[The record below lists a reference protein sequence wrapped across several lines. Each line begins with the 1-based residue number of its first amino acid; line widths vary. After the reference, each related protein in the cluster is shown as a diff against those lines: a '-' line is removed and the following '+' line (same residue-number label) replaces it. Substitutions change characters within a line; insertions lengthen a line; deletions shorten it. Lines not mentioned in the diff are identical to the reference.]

1 MNVLV
6 IGGGVIGL
14 TTALLLHE
22 KGHQVTVV
30 ARDWAPH
37 IVSSVAAA
45 IWHPYQVSHPSA
57 TLWAM
62 QTAER
67 LIALYDVPG
76 AGIRPVLGCEY
87 HRHTAPTPDW
97 AGALRFHEP
106 IPASELPPVEGI
118 VAGYRFEVP
127 LIETPIYMQWL
138 RDRALSEGIALQT
151 QTVTSLDEIAPE
163 YDLVVNCTGLG
174 AVELAGDTTMYPI
187 RGQIVKVEPGHVDR
201 FLFDEENPVQPVYI
215 IPRTDGT
222 ILGGTAL
229 HQDWDMGV
237 RDDTTASILNY
248 AATLHPALKEAPVLD
263 ILVGLRPGRNEVR
276 LEREIRN
283 GRTII
288 HNYGHGGSGYTLS
301 WGCAGAVAEL
311 ATDL

>member
-1 MNVLV
+1 MKNILV

-14 TTALLLHE
+14 TTALVLHE

-30 ARDWAPH
+30 AREWAPH

-62 QTAER
+62 ETAER
-67 LIALYDVPG
+67 LIALYEVPE

-87 HRHTAPTPDW
+87 HRHPAPVPEW

-106 IPASELPPVEGI
+106 IPTPELPPVEGI

-138 RDRALSEGIALQT
+138 RQRAVHQGILLKT
-151 QTVTSLDEIAPE
+151 TTITSLDDISAE
-163 YDLVVNCTGLG
+163 YELVVNCTGLG
-174 AVELAGDTTMYPI
+174 AVELVGDTTMYPI
-187 RGQIVKVEPGHVDR
+187 RGQIVKVEAGHVDR

-229 HQDWDMGV
+229 HQDWDMAV
-237 RDDTTASILNY
+237 REDTTTSILNH
-248 AATLHPALKEAPVLD
+248 ATTLHPNLNHAPVLD
-263 ILVGLRPGRNEVR
+263 ILVGLRPGRNQVR

-283 GRTII
+283 GRTVI

-311 ATDL
+311 ANS